1 MVKIMKRLRL
11 SNSSRRFLINIRF
24 LAVAAIIL
32 WIASRLIVGM
42 GKNAVSSL
50 HFILRYPSVSYDGKM
65 RKHWGNNYT
74 LFKFVKE
81 NTPPSATIMHPP
93 QVRPWKNAGNGTL
106 MQYFLYPRKFRSGSL
121 GAPAVDNEATHVLV
135 AWGEWWVKDRR
146 WHGWPKFPVN
156 MRRFYHLPI
165 TRKILVDELGV
176 SSSLPGISSKLS
188 QENIK
193 HPPQLLENYISDA
206 EKKVEHHQQT
216 KVGNHLV
223 EFIQLS
229 YTFNSY
235 DYWMKTVDLP
245 LTEKTVVKARIRSNI
260 RHAVNLV
267 AEVKYGSGKLAIFG
281 SSPNGKE
288 NLWEP
293 LIITDLY
300 QRARG
305 FALATG
311 WSSKEMRITRIGVN
325 TGFPREMPYLEKYGV
340 IELEKGQ
347 PGIKENTDP
356 KINNAPH
363 FLKMANYYRAKEQF
377 EKAIKYYQLAE
388 KLNPVD
394 AWTHCS
400 LGDIHTKMGQ
410 QARAVK
416 EYEKAIKL
424 QPNIAW
430 FHFALGKVYKGQGR
444 ADLAIESFK
453 KAVELDPSSIWAH
466 NALEDLP
473 QGKSNIE

>member
-1 MVKIMKRLRL
+1 MKRFRL
-11 SNSSRRFLINIRF
+11 SNSSRRFLINIRL

-32 WIASRLIVGM
+32 WIASRQIVDM
-42 GKNAVSSL
+42 GKYAVSSL
-50 HFILRYPSVSYDGKM
+50 RVIVENPSASYDQKM
-65 RKHWGNNYT
+65 RKHWGNNYL

-93 QVRPWKNAGNGTL
+93 QVRPWINAGNEPL
-106 MQYFLYPRKFRSGSL
+106 MQYFLYPRKFRSVSRRS
-121 GAPAVDNEATHVLV
+121 PTVHNEATHVLV
-135 AWGEWWVKDRR
+135 AWGEGGVKDPG

-156 MRRFYHLPI
+156 IRRFYHLPI
-165 TRKILVDELGV
+165 TRKILVDELDV
-176 SSSLPGISSKLS
+176 SSSLPDSGSKLS

-193 HPPQLLENYISDA
+193 HPPQLLENYICDA
-206 EKKVEHHQQT
+206 ERKLDHHQRT

-235 DYWMKTVDLP
+235 DYWMKAVDLP
-245 LTEKTVVKARIRSNI
+245 LTEKTVVKARVRSNI

-293 LIITDLY
+293 LIITDLH

-305 FALATG
+305 FALARG
-311 WSSKEMRITRIGVN
+311 WSSKKMRITRVGINAGLL
-325 TGFPREMPYLEKYGV
+325 REMPYLEKYGV

-356 KINNAPH
+356 KIDNAPY

-377 EKAIKYYQLAE
+377 EKAIEYYRLAE

-400 LGDIHTKMGQ
+400 LGDMFIKMGQ

-416 EYEKAIKL
+416 EYKKAIEL
-424 QPNIAW
+424 QSNVAW
-430 FHFALGKVYKGQGR
+430 FHFALGKVYEEQGKTR
-444 ADLAIESFK
+444 LAIESFK
-453 KAVELDPSSIWAH
+453 KAVELDPSTIWAH
-466 NALEDLP
+466 RALEDLP
-473 QGKSNIE
+473 QEKSNIE